1 PVDVRNTR
9 RLVLPS
15 NPNGDDD
22 NDGYTN
28 LEEWLHGW
36 SAYVEGRAENPP
48 EVESRV
54 AHTNYQTPG
63 VFHGLPAF
71 FQKLL
76 DRTTFPLSWTSGNFD
91 DFAEWK
97 KLAEKRLAE
106 AWMTPPPPAPWNVT
120 VLGEEDRGSYIVRK
134 LVFNVSADSRISA
147 YLTIPKGKGPFPAVL
162 LLHSHGGN
170 FSIGKEKNI
179 KPFDAA
185 PELVAASEAILV
197 RANSQKHVGDKLSE
211 RGYVTFTTDALY
223 WGER

>member
-1 PVDVRNTR
+1 
-9 RLVLPS
+9 
-15 NPNGDDD
+15 
-22 NDGYTN
+22 
-28 LEEWLHGW
+28 
-36 SAYVEGRAENPP
+36 
-48 EVESRV
+48 
-54 AHTNYQTPG
+54 
-63 VFHGLPAF
+63 
-71 FQKLL
+71 
-76 DRTTFPLSWTSGNFD
+76 
-91 DFAEWK
+91 WK
-97 KLAEKRLAE
+97 KLAKKRLAE

-170 FSIGKEKNI
+170 FSIGKEKHI

-223 WGER
+223 WGERGAVGKTNTQDALASNLMHFGMSFAGVMAWEDLRAAEFLAQQPMVDPTRIAAMGLSVG